1 MDLLFGYFGDGFN
14 CLAGVNDTSV
24 KSGVFITED
33 ISLS

>member
-1 MDLLFGYFGDGFN
+1 MDLFGYFGDGFN
-14 CLAGVNDTSV
+14 RLASVNDISL